1 MADCSSIVYL
11 IIFCLMDPVLTIRGF
26 LLSVC
31 ICFFG
36 CNGNQF
42 PSGNEG
48 VQATP
53 LEDGES
59 ASPDEPVLRKGN
71 LDFFILGR
79 NQLEIEALLGVPHER
94 DSENGNLVIWR
105 YRRAVF
111 DEATSITYGW
121 SQLSLSFLRGLCSKV
136 SVDLE
141 HPPIPVEESTEVNPS
156 SGSSRLPLFRKF
168 Q

>member
-1 MADCSSIVYL
+1 MHPL
-11 IIFCLMDPVLTIRGF
+11 LTIRG
-26 LLSVC
+26 LLLLVC

-48 VQATP
+48 MQATP

-59 ASPDEPVLRKGN
+59 ASPDEPVLIKGN
-71 LDFFILGR
+71 LDFFVLGR

-94 DSENGNLVIWR
+94 DSEKGNLVVWR
-105 YRRAVF
+105 YRRAVL

-121 SQLSLSFLRGLCSKV
+121 SQLTLKFSGGLCSKV

-141 HPPIPVEESTEVNPS
+141 HPPIPVEENTEVNRS
-156 SGSSRLPLFRKF
+156 SGSPALPLFRKF

>member
-1 MADCSSIVYL
+1 MHPL
-11 IIFCLMDPVLTIRGF
+11 LTIRG
-26 LLSVC
+26 LLLLVC

-42 PSGNEG
+42 HSGNEG
-48 VQATP
+48 MQPTP

-59 ASPDEPVLRKGN
+59 ASPDEPVLIKGN
-71 LDFFILGR
+71 LDFFVLGR

-94 DSENGNLVIWR
+94 DSEKGNLVVWR
-105 YRRAVF
+105 YRRAVL

-121 SQLSLSFLRGLCSKV
+121 SQLTLKFSGGLCSKV

-141 HPPIPVEESTEVNPS
+141 QPPVPVEENTEVNPS
-156 SGSSRLPLFRKF
+156 SGSSQLPLFRKF

>member
-1 MADCSSIVYL
+1 MHPLVTNRGILLLVW
-11 IIFCLMDPVLTIRGF
+11 IFL
-26 LLSVC
+26 
-31 ICFFG
+31 FG
-36 CNGNQF
+36 CKGNQF
-42 PSGNEG
+42 SSGNDG
-48 VQATP
+48 MHAIP
-53 LEDGES
+53 PEDGES
-59 ASPDEPVLRKGN
+59 ASSDEPVLRKGN

-141 HPPIPVEESTEVNPS
+141 HPPIPVEENTEVNRS
-156 SGSSRLPLFRKF
+156 SGSPALPLFRKF

>member
-1 MADCSSIVYL
+1 
-11 IIFCLMDPVLTIRGF
+11 MDPVLTIRGF
-26 LLSVC
+26 LLLVC

-59 ASPDEPVLRKGN
+59 ASPDEPVLIKGN
-71 LDFFILGR
+71 LDFFVLGR

-94 DSENGNLVIWR
+94 DSEKGNFVVWR
-105 YRRAVF
+105 YRRAVL

-121 SQLSLSFLRGLCSKV
+121 SQLTLKFSGGLCSKV

-141 HPPIPVEESTEVNPS
+141 HLPIPVDENTEVNSRSVSP
-156 SGSSRLPLFRKF
+156 GSSLFRKF

>member
-1 MADCSSIVYL
+1 MHP
-11 IIFCLMDPVLTIRGF
+11 IFTIRGF
-26 LLSVC
+26 LLLVC

-36 CNGNQF
+36 CNGKQY

-48 VQATP
+48 MQATP

-71 LDFFILGR
+71 LNFFILGR

-94 DSENGNLVIWR
+94 DSENGNLVVWR

-141 HPPIPVEESTEVNPS
+141 QPPVPVEENTEVNPS
-156 SGSSRLPLFRKF
+156 SGSSQLPLFRKF